1 MLSSEEPLLLSTNSR
16 RMFFKIS
23 SSETRRPKNFLAFIT
38 AQMFRLPTFLL
49 LRRCSDLPGE
59 LEIKS
64 WSERSSAPTN
74 FQGMNQKS
82 NQLLSEQEH
91 PGFVFLKARSELDLL
106 LLLLLSVSAAP
117 SASGT
122 DEGAGKCIEIFAIS
136 LTV

>member
-1 MLSSEEPLLLSTNSR
+1 
-16 RMFFKIS
+16 
-23 SSETRRPKNFLAFIT
+23 
-38 AQMFRLPTFLL
+38 
-49 LRRCSDLPGE
+49 
-59 LEIKS
+59 
-64 WSERSSAPTN
+64 
-74 FQGMNQKS
+74 MNQKS